1 MARFDRSSA
10 AGVAYG
16 SAAPAIEV
24 RGLSFAYPGVK
35 APVLEGLDWRV
46 SQGAFALLVGGT
58 GSGKSTLLSLLKP
71 EIAPAGERAGE
82 LLVLGENVAD
92 MDVRASAERV
102 GYVFQDPENQIV
114 CETVWHEMAFGLENL
129 GASRDEMRR
138 RVAETSYFF
147 GLEDWLHRDT
157 DTLSGGRKQLL
168 SLAAVLALRPRVL
181 LLDEPTSQLDPVAE
195 KNFLHALFRVN
206 RELGCTVVVATH
218 QPRPMLEYATC
229 AYRIEDG
236 RVHEA
241 ADMASLVCRESL
253 FSDDTLGW
261 GAIRCAKNGV
271 FSRREDNLGSLEP
284 PGDVSS
290 AKKSSELDKSSE
302 FVAQTSLENG
312 LEAFSRTDGS
322 RILQKMHG
330 GSATT
335 LSEGWFRY
343 DRVGGWVLRGLD
355 VTFSAGAVHAVVGG
369 NGCGKSTIVRLIPRF
384 FDVTQGAVRI
394 DGVDVREMS
403 QNKLRSLMGYV
414 PQKGV
419 LFSGTIESNLK
430 YGGENI
436 SDADMQQAADIA
448 QATEFIDSKVDRYNS
463 LISQGGTNVSGGQK
477 QRLSISRAI
486 AKHPK
491 IYLFDDS
498 FSALDYK
505 TDLTL
510 RQELSKQTADAT
522 VIIVAQRIS
531 TILHADNILVLDEGK
546 LVGSGTH
553 EELLASCETYQ
564 EIAKSQLS
572 EAELAGV
579 EKGGRA

>member
-35 APVLEGLDWRV
+35 APVLEGLDWHV

-71 EIAPAGERAGE
+71 EIAPAGERTGE
-82 LLVLGENVAD
+82 LRVLGENVAD

-129 GASRDEMRR
+129 GLARDEMRR

-147 GLEDWLHRDT
+147 GLEDWLHRDA

-218 QPRPMLEYATC
+218 QPRPMLEYATR
-229 AYRIEDG
+229 AYRIEG
-236 RVHEA
+236 GCVREV
-241 ADMASLVCRESL
+241 ADMASLGRRELL
-253 FSDDTLGW
+253 FSDDVLGW
-261 GAIRCAKNGV
+261 GAIRCAKSGV

-290 AKKSSELDKSSE
+290 AKKVRNWTNRPNLWRKRRSKTARKLSR
-302 FVAQTSLENG
+302 ARM
-312 LEAFSRTDGS
+312 EAE
-322 RILQKMHG
+322 MHG

-335 LSEGWFRY
+335 LSEGWFRH
-343 DRVGGWVLRGLD
+343 DRAGGWVLRGLD
-355 VTFSAGAVHAVVGG
+355 VAFSAGAVHAIVGG
-369 NGCGKSTIVRLIPRF
+369 NGCGKSTMLSVLAKTAKLQRGRMVR
-384 FDVTQGAVRI
+384 GAASAALLPQNPKALLVAETVRDELMEWASTCGYDENLARERAAQLGL
-394 DGVDVREMS
+394 DGLETRHPYD
-403 QNKLRSLMGYV
+403 L
-414 PQKGV
+414 
-419 LFSGTIESNLK
+419 
-430 YGGENI
+430 
-436 SDADMQQAADIA
+436 
-448 QATEFIDSKVDRYNS
+448 
-463 LISQGGTNVSGGQK
+463 SGGQRQLLALAK
-477 QRLSISRAI
+477 LLLIGPELLLLDEPTKGLDLESRRII
-486 AKHPK
+486 AR
-491 IYLFDDS
+491 
-498 FSALDYK
+498 ALRDHA
-505 TDLTL
+505 
-510 RQELSKQTADAT
+510 RAGGT
-522 VIIVAQRIS
+522 VIMATHDLDFVEQVADDVAMMFDGEIACMEPPADFF
-531 TILHADNILVLDEGK
+531 ADNVF
-546 LVGSGTH
+546 
-553 EELLASCETYQ
+553 Y
-564 EIAKSQLS
+564 
-572 EAELAGV
+572 
-579 EKGGRA
+579 RA

>member
-71 EIAPAGERAGE
+71 EIAPAGERTGDAR
-82 LLVLGENVAD
+82 VLGENVAD

-129 GASRDEMRR
+129 GLARDEMRR

-218 QPRPMLEYATC
+218 QPRPMLEYATR
-229 AYRIEDG
+229 AHRIEGG
-236 RVHEA
+236 RVCEVS
-241 ADMASLVCRESL
+241 DIASLGHREGL
-253 FSDDTLGW
+253 FSGEVPGW
-261 GAIRCAKNGV
+261 GASRRAKNGV
-271 FSRREDNLGSLEP
+271 FSSASGQLGTLDP
-284 PGDVSS
+284 RAGAPG
-290 AKKSSELDKSSE
+290 AKKGLKSDKSGE
-302 FVAQTSLENG
+302 FEVQILSQDDSG
-312 LEAFSRTDGS
+312 VPSRAGGG
-322 RILQKMHG
+322 RILQKMYG
-330 GSATT
+330 GSAAT

-343 DRVGGWVLRGLD
+343 DRATGWVLRGLD
-355 VTFSAGAVHAVVGG
+355 VTFSAGAVHAIVGG
-369 NGCGKSTIVRLIPRF
+369 NGCGKSTMLSVLAKTAKLQRGRMVRGAASAALLPQNPKALLVAETVRDELIEWASTCGYDENLARERAA
-384 FDVTQGAVRI
+384 QLGL
-394 DGVDVREMS
+394 DGLETRHPYD
-403 QNKLRSLMGYV
+403 L
-414 PQKGV
+414 
-419 LFSGTIESNLK
+419 
-430 YGGENI
+430 
-436 SDADMQQAADIA
+436 
-448 QATEFIDSKVDRYNS
+448 
-463 LISQGGTNVSGGQK
+463 SGGQRQLLALAK
-477 QRLSISRAI
+477 LLLIGPELLLLDEPTKGLDLESRRII
-486 AKHPK
+486 AR
-491 IYLFDDS
+491 
-498 FSALDYK
+498 ALRDHAK
-505 TDLTL
+505 
-510 RQELSKQTADAT
+510 AGGT
-522 VIIVAQRIS
+522 VIMATHDLDFAEQVADDIAMMFDGE
-531 TILHADNILVLDEGK
+531 IACMEPPADFFADNVF
-546 LVGSGTH
+546 
-553 EELLASCETYQ
+553 Y
-564 EIAKSQLS
+564 
-572 EAELAGV
+572 
-579 EKGGRA
+579 RA

>member
-71 EIAPAGERAGE
+71 EIAPAGERTGDAR
-82 LLVLGENVAD
+82 VLGENVAD

-129 GASRDEMRR
+129 GVSRDEMRR

-147 GLEDWLHRDT
+147 GLEDRLHRDT

-218 QPRPMLEYATC
+218 QPRPMLVYATC
-229 AYRIEDG
+229 ACRIEDG
-236 RVHEA
+236 RVCEV
-241 ADMASLVCRESL
+241 ADIASLGHREGL
-253 FSDDTLGW
+253 FSGEVPGW
-261 GAIRCAKNGV
+261 GASRRAKNGV
-271 FSRREDNLGSLEP
+271 FSSASGQLGSLDPRAGALGAEKGLKSDKSAEFEVQILP
-284 PGDVSS
+284 QDDSGVSS
-290 AKKSSELDKSSE
+290 RA
-302 FVAQTSLENG
+302 G
-312 LEAFSRTDGS
+312 GG

-343 DRVGGWVLRGLD
+343 DRATGWVLRGLD
-355 VTFSAGAVHAVVGG
+355 VTFSAGAVHAIVGG
-369 NGCGKSTIVRLIPRF
+369 NGCGKSTMLSVLAKTAKLQRGRMVR
-384 FDVTQGAVRI
+384 GAASAALLPQNPKALLVAETVRDELMEWASTCGYDEDAAQERAAQLGL
-394 DGVDVREMS
+394 DGLDGRHP
-403 QNKLRSLMGYV
+403 Y
-414 PQKGV
+414 
-419 LFSGTIESNLK
+419 NL
-430 YGGENI
+430 
-436 SDADMQQAADIA
+436 
-448 QATEFIDSKVDRYNS
+448 
-463 LISQGGTNVSGGQK
+463 SGGQRQLLALAK
-477 QRLSISRAI
+477 LLLIGPELLLLDEPTKGLDLASRRII
-486 AKHPK
+486 AR
-491 IYLFDDS
+491 
-498 FSALDYK
+498 ALRDHAK
-505 TDLTL
+505 
-510 RQELSKQTADAT
+510 AGGT
-522 VIIVAQRIS
+522 VIMATHDLDFAEQVADDVAMMFDGEIACMES
-531 TILHADNILVLDEGK
+531 PADFFADNVF
-546 LVGSGTH
+546 
-553 EELLASCETYQ
+553 Y
-564 EIAKSQLS
+564 
-572 EAELAGV
+572 
-579 EKGGRA
+579 RA

>member
-35 APVLEGLDWRV
+35 APVLEGLDWHV

-71 EIAPAGERAGE
+71 EIAPAGERTGE
-82 LLVLGENVAD
+82 LRVLGENVAD

-129 GASRDEMRR
+129 GVSRDEMRR

-168 SLAAVLALRPRVL
+168 SLAAVLALRPHVL

-218 QPRPMLEYATC
+218 QPRPMLVYATC

-236 RVHEA
+236 RVCEV
-241 ADMASLVCRESL
+241 ADIASLGHREGL
-253 FSDDTLGW
+253 FSGEVPGW
-261 GAIRCAKNGV
+261 GASRRAKNGV
-271 FSRREDNLGSLEP
+271 FSSASGQLGSLDPRAGALGAEKGLKSDKSAEFEVQILP
-284 PGDVSS
+284 QDDSGVSS
-290 AKKSSELDKSSE
+290 RA
-302 FVAQTSLENG
+302 G
-312 LEAFSRTDGS
+312 GG

-343 DRVGGWVLRGLD
+343 DRATGWVLRGLD
-355 VTFSAGAVHAVVGG
+355 VTFSAGAVHAIVGG
-369 NGCGKSTIVRLIPRF
+369 NGCGKSTMLSVLAKTAKLQRGRMVR
-384 FDVTQGAVRI
+384 GAASAALLPQNPKALLVAETVRDELMEWASTCGYDEDAAQERAAQLGL
-394 DGVDVREMS
+394 DGLDGRHP
-403 QNKLRSLMGYV
+403 Y
-414 PQKGV
+414 
-419 LFSGTIESNLK
+419 NL
-430 YGGENI
+430 
-436 SDADMQQAADIA
+436 
-448 QATEFIDSKVDRYNS
+448 
-463 LISQGGTNVSGGQK
+463 SGGQRQLLALAK
-477 QRLSISRAI
+477 LLLIGPELLLLDEPTKGLDLASRRII
-486 AKHPK
+486 AR
-491 IYLFDDS
+491 
-498 FSALDYK
+498 ALRDHAK
-505 TDLTL
+505 
-510 RQELSKQTADAT
+510 AGGT
-522 VIIVAQRIS
+522 VIMATHDLDFAEQVADDVAMMFDGEIACMES
-531 TILHADNILVLDEGK
+531 PADFFADNVF
-546 LVGSGTH
+546 
-553 EELLASCETYQ
+553 Y
-564 EIAKSQLS
+564 
-572 EAELAGV
+572 
-579 EKGGRA
+579 RA